1 MDNRELTVSTFGGM
15 IEVITDSR
23 LESMLD
29 QLYEDISEGQYYD
42 SAYHFIELTEDYFY
56 EELEG
61 GQQEYIETK
70 QGEGFSEKRGRITAF
85 EAIAAFL
92 VAVGVAGGICS
103 SIQSDHG
110 MKRRPGKIPDSY
122 MDYRRRSRFIY
133 WQDDERLIHEFVT
146 QKHLPKRTEPV
157 RGPGTRLSGGRSVPR
172 TRHSGGSTTHISS
185 SGRRHGGGSR
195 KF

>member
-70 QGEGFSEKRGRITAF
+70 QGEGFSEKRGI
-85 EAIAAFL
+85 E
-92 VAVGVAGGICS
+92 
-103 SIQSDHG
+103 Q
-110 MKRRPGKIPDSY
+110 
-122 MDYRRRSRFIY
+122 
-133 WQDDERLIHEFVT
+133 
-146 QKHLPKRTEPV
+146 
-157 RGPGTRLSGGRSVPR
+157 
-172 TRHSGGSTTHISS
+172 
-185 SGRRHGGGSR
+185 
-195 KF
+195 